1 MVKLFYGINDEMS
14 DLSFPEFITWI
25 RRLYK
30 SLNDSGYILK
40 IHVEIGA

>member
-1 MVKLFYGINDEMS
+1 MIKLFYGIGDESS

-30 SLNDSGYILK
+30 SLAESGYVLE
-40 IHVEIGA
+40 IHVKIGA